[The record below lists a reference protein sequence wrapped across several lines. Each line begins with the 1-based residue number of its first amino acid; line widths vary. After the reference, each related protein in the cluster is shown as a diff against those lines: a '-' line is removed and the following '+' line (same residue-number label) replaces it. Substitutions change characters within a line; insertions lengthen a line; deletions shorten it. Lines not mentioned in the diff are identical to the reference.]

1 MKVEISDVKPS
12 VKKLKIEVPTEI
24 VNREIDEAYKNI
36 SKSANIQGF
45 RKGKAPRKI
54 LEQHYKE
61 RVESDVLQRII
72 PKTFAEAIKEHNIRP
87 VTQPNVEDIKM
98 EHGEPLSFSVTVET
112 LPDITIKDFGHLE
125 FTRTIVRVTDEDVD
139 KGLKGIQEMQAEFE
153 SSDDQPLEGNDHV
166 IIDYEGFS
174 DNHLLRKGVNHPVF
188 IGSKSF
194 IPEFEERLIG
204 LKKGESKDI
213 NISFPA
219 NHHDK
224 ELAGKEVNFKTT
236 VREVKKRRLK
246 PIDDNFAK
254 ELGGFD
260 NLEALK
266 SRVRG
271 DLEDRER
278 KTADSKIRNELVNK
292 LIEMNPFEIPP
303 QLIEEEMDSMV
314 HNTRH
319 QFASQG
325 IDLDKSGVD
334 MNKMR
339 DGFRDPAIRNV
350 KSDIILEKIGEKE
363 SITVS
368 DTELDDEIKK
378 YALSMRE
385 NFQVLKRRMQNNG
398 SIDRLRKRLLI
409 DKTFDAIIKLL
420 KVSDI
425 HTDRE
430 SEVSK

>member
-1 MKVEISDVKPS
+1 MILKVEVSDLKPS

-24 VNREIDEAYKNI
+24 VNREIDEAYKNL

-45 RKGKAPRKI
+45 RTGKAPRKI

-254 ELGGFD
+254 ELGGFE
-260 NLEALK
+260 NLEVLK
-266 SRVRG
+266 SKVRG

-278 KTADSKIRNELVNK
+278 KAADSKIRNELVNK
-292 LIEMNPFEIPP
+292 
-303 QLIEEEMDSMV
+303 
-314 HNTRH
+314 
-319 QFASQG
+319 
-325 IDLDKSGVD
+325 
-334 MNKMR
+334 MR
-339 DGFRDPAIRNV
+339 DGFRDSAIRNL
-350 KSDIILEKIGEKE
+350 KSDIILENIAEKR
-363 SITVS
+363 SITVI
-368 DTELDDEIKK
+368 DTELDDEVKK
-378 YALSMRE
+378 YALSIRE
-385 NFQVLKRRMQNNG
+385 NFQVLKRKMQDNS

-425 HTDRE
+425 YTDRE

>member
-24 VNREIDEAYKNI
+24 VNREIDEAYKNL

-54 LEQHYKE
+54 LEQHYKD

-72 PKTFAEAIKEHNIRP
+72 PKSFAEAIKEHNIRP

-98 EHGEPLSFSVTVET
+98 EHGAPLSFSVTVET
-112 LPDITIKDFGHLE
+112 LPDVSVKDFNHLE
-125 FTRTIVRVTDEDVD
+125 FTRTIVRVTNDDVE

-153 SSDDQPLEGNDHV
+153 SSDDHHLESHDYV

-174 DNHLLRKGVNHPVF
+174 DNHIIRKGVNHPIFV
-188 IGSKSF
+188 GSKSF
-194 IPEFEERLIG
+194 IPEFEEGLIG

-213 NISFPA
+213 KITFPA

-254 ELGGFD
+254 ELGEFE

-271 DLEDRER
+271 DLEDKER
-278 KTADSKIRNELVNK
+278 KTADSKVKNELVNK
-292 LIEMNPFEIPP
+292 LIEMNPVELPP
-303 QLIEEEMDSMV
+303 QLIEEEIDSMV

-325 IDLDKSGVD
+325 IDLDKSGID
-334 MNKMR
+334 MNKLR
-339 DGFRDPAIRNV
+339 DGFRDSAIRNL
-350 KSDIILEKIGEKE
+350 KSDIILEKIAEKE
-363 SITVS
+363 SIAVS
-368 DTELDDEIKK
+368 DTELDEEIKK

-385 NFQVLKRRMQNNG
+385 NFQVLKRKMQNNG

-409 DKTFDAIIKLL
+409 DKTFDAIINLL

-430 SEVSK
+430 SEVGK

>member
-1 MKVEISDVKPS
+1 MILKVEVSDLKPS
-12 VKKLKIEVPTEI
+12 VKKLKIEVTTEI
-24 VNREIDEAYKNI
+24 VNREIDEAYKNL

-112 LPDITIKDFGHLE
+112 LPDITVKDFSHLE
-125 FTRTIVRVTDEDVD
+125 FTRTIVRVTDEDVE

-153 SSDDQPLEGNDHV
+153 SSDDHLLESNDYV

-174 DNHLLRKGVNHPVF
+174 NNHLVRKGVNHPVF

-204 LKKGESKDI
+204 LKKGESRDI
-213 NISFPA
+213 NITFPA

-224 ELAGKEVNFKTT
+224 ELAGFE
-236 VREVKKRRLK
+236 
-246 PIDDNFAK
+246 
-254 ELGGFD
+254 
-260 NLEALK
+260 NLEVLK
-266 SRVRG
+266 SKVRG

-278 KTADSKIRNELVNK
+278 KAADSKIRNELVNK
-292 LIEMNPFEIPP
+292 LIEMNPFELPP

-314 HNTRH
+314 HSTRH

-339 DGFRDPAIRNV
+339 DGFRDSAIRNL
-350 KSDIILEKIGEKE
+350 KSDIILENIAEKR
-363 SITVS
+363 SITVI
-368 DTELDDEIKK
+368 DTELDDEVKK
-378 YALSMRE
+378 DALSIRE
-385 NFQVLKRRMQNNG
+385 NFQVLKRKMQDNS

-425 HTDRE
+425 YTDRE